1 MCAVGSVGSALAD
14 VSLRRPAGRAD
25 PRRAALT
32 PGAPGV
38 FIEFRAVFGVSH
50 VVEYT
55 FAL

>member
-1 MCAVGSVGSALAD
+1 MCAAGSVGSALAD
-14 VSLRRPAGRAD
+14 ASLRRPAGRAD

-38 FIEFRAVFGVSH
+38 FVEFRAVFGVSQ